1 MAPVWDARPF
11 PLSPETTGFSSQE
24 HLSSLPF
31 PPVWVENRSP
41 PDLWGLMRGLFP
53 TQNLLEIVVLQT
65 RAKYLQAVVDGKY
78 VLLHRNRKSL
88 LLERKRLNIRLVQLN
103 TVLSQVQEDY
113 PQYQEVLRKV
123 QQKIA
128 SKLEPPELS

>member
-1 MAPVWDARPF
+1 M
-11 PLSPETTGFSSQE
+11 
-24 HLSSLPF
+24 
-31 PPVWVENRSP
+31 
-41 PDLWGLMRGLFP
+41 WGLMRGLFP

-78 VLLHRNRKSL
+78 VFLHRNSKSL
-88 LLERKRLNIRLVQLN
+88 LLERKRLNIRLIQLN
-103 TVLSQVQEDY
+103 AVLSQVQEDY

-128 SKLEPPELS
+128 SKLEPPEPS